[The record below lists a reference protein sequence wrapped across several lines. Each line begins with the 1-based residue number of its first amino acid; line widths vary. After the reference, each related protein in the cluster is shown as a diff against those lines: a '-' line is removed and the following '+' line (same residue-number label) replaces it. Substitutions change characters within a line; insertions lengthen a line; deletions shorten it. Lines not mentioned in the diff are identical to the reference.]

1 MVDKDR
7 LVRIEDKLDRIT
19 EKLQETN
26 IVLAENTQSLIIH
39 EKRTDLAENKL
50 NLLEIEFKEYTA
62 RDRVVLKD
70 IESKIEPIYSH
81 VNTVSVVFKYVIPA
95 IGAILVFLFK
105 MGILKY

>member
-7 LVRIEDKLDRIT
+7 LIRIEDKLDKLT
-19 EKLQETN
+19 EKLQDTN

-39 EKRTDLAENKL
+39 EKRTDLAETKL
-50 NLLEIEFKEYTA
+50 NLLEVQFKEYTA

-70 IESKIEPIYSH
+70 IESKIEPIYNH
-81 VNTVSVVFKYVIPA
+81 VNAVSVVFKYVIPA

-105 MGILKY
+105 MEILKY

>member
-7 LVRIEDKLDRIT
+7 LIRIEDKLDKLA
-19 EKLQETN
+19 EKLQDTN

-39 EKRTDLAENKL
+39 EKRTDLAETKL
-50 NLLEIEFKEYTA
+50 NLLEVQFKEYTA

-70 IESKIEPIYSH
+70 IESKIEPIYNH
-81 VNTVSVVFKYVIPA
+81 VNAVSVIFKYVIPA

-105 MGILKY
+105 MEILKY